1 MHGQG
6 KITFGNGDYYQGEW
20 KEDKRDGFGV
30 YLSAYGQKFK
40 ANWKDGKLH
49 GYGEETFQDSI

>member
-1 MHGQG
+1 MHGEG

-20 KEDKRDGFGV
+20 KDDKRDGFGV

-49 GYGEETFQDSI
+49 GYGEESF